1 MKYQIPLTLLLTAL
15 FLMSGCLDSLND
27 SDSSNFWGDDCSDD
41 KSDCPENPAPAFVLI
56 NQNNEVVNLSQFEG
70 KVVVMTFLYTNC
82 PEICPAITYQM
93 KRLAEELGD
102 DYEESVVFLSVT
114 VDPERDTAERLSSF
128 SSGYNVSWDFL
139 TVNSSFPENHMQ
151 AMWTN
156 YNMVVLVEE
165 DACGGQGHYMEGYE
179 GCHCNPGYIQDSW
192 NVDMCIED
200 PDYEVSNLTFE
211 DGSIE
216 NDIIQVLD
224 AWSVANAND
233 LMDEEDAMALLDSQI
248 YNFEKIFA
256 PYWAINDINDTA
268 HKSTDYYNSNLTL
281 LEFFHTDCGHCSA
294 QIPALKEFH
303 SNYSSEVNVIS
314 VGGYGLGGNIDNLS
328 TIQEFTS
335 EHNVS
340 WTYLYDED
348 STLMSTF
355 GLDSYPSWVLLEGNM
370 ETGEAQIV
378 GTSSGTKSYDS
389 LVEMVTNH
397 TVSLN
402 VTEQMDAILEN
413 IYHWRLG
420 HVSDSDMLGI
430 IASALNY
437 EFDEEDIVENYGVT
451 HSSRLYII
459 DQNSEFR
466 VLWKGTDWTYASIY
480 HDIQI
485 LL

>member
-1 MKYQIPLTLLLTAL
+1 MKSSIPLTLLITTL
-15 FLMSGCLDSLND
+15 FLTSGCLDSLND
-27 SDSSNFWGDDCSDD
+27 SDSSDFWGDDCAED

-70 KVVVMTFLYTNC
+70 KIVVMTFLYTHC
-82 PEICPAITYQM
+82 PDVCPAITYQM
-93 KRLAEELGD
+93 KRLSEELGD
-102 DYEESVVFLSVT
+102 DYDESVVFLSVT
-114 VDPERDTAERLSSF
+114 VDPERDTAERLASF
-128 SSGYNVSWDFL
+128 SSGYNASWDFL
-139 TVNSSFPENHMQ
+139 TVNSSFPESHMQ

-156 YNMVVLVEE
+156 YKMVVIPED
-165 DACGGQGHYMEGYE
+165 DACGGQGHHMEGYE
-179 GCHCNPGYIQDSW
+179 GCHCNPGYIQDPW
-192 NVDMCIED
+192 NVDMCIEN

-224 AWSVANAND
+224 AWSVANANG

-248 YNFEKIFA
+248 SQIFGSN
-256 PYWAINDINDTA
+256 WMINDINGTS
-268 HKSTDYYNSNLTL
+268 HKSSDYYNTNLTL

-294 QIPALKEFH
+294 QMPVLEEFH
-303 SNYSSEVNVIS
+303 SNYSSEVNIIS
-314 VGGYGLGGNIDNLS
+314 VGGYSLGGNIDNLS
-328 TIQEFTS
+328 KIQDFVS
-335 EHNVS
+335 EHNAS

-348 STLMSTF
+348 ASLMSTF
-355 GLDSYPSWVLLEGNM
+355 GLNSYPSWVLLEGDM

-397 TVSLN
+397 TVSVN
-402 VTEQMDAILEN
+402 ITEQMDVILEN
-413 IYHWRLG
+413 LYHWRLG
-420 HVSDSDMLGI
+420 HVSDSEMLGI

-437 EFDEEDIVENYGVT
+437 EYTPSTEEVGNYGVT
-451 HSSRLYII
+451 HNSRLYII
-459 DQNSEFR
+459 DQNGDLR
-466 VLWKGTDWTYASIY
+466 VLWRGTDWTYASIY